1 MSFLL
6 GELAERWR
14 AIPSAPEFLVSDKG
28 SVRRASTG
36 RPISPHERSGY
47 LRVTLLSAN
56 GRLIHRHV
64 AALVLEAF
72 VGPRPS
78 ARHHAAHAPDRDR
91 RNNRLENLLWK
102 LPEENEADKR
112 EHGTESKG
120 GAMRPLGAR
129 VVARIR
135 ARAMSGESYTA
146 IADDYGIHRH
156 TVSRVVRGL
165 RHGSDTEA
173 RP

>member
-6 GELAERWR
+6 GELSERWR

-28 SVRRASTG
+28 SVRRVSTG
-36 RPISPHERSGY
+36 RPIAPYERSDY
-47 LRVTLLSAN
+47 IRVNLLSES
-56 GRLIHRHV
+56 GRLLHRHV

-78 ARHHAAHAPDRDR
+78 ARHHAAHAPDRAR
-91 RNNRLENLLWK
+91 TNNRLENLSWK

-112 EHGTESKG
+112 EHGTEPKG
-120 GAMRPLGAR
+120 GATRPLGAR

-135 ARAMSGESYTA
+135 ARAMSGESYTQ

-165 RHGSDTEA
+165 RHAGGGEVS
-173 RP
+173 P